1 MRKRFSSQDISIGD
15 SSDDSLLNLTPL
27 IDVVFVLLI
36 TFILIA
42 PLLKYDRIELSQA
55 KDQKKEEQ
63 LPTENRNSITIRV
76 YEDNTITINHRDV
89 STKELLPL
97 LIALKQSHPHEIPL
111 LFHDKKAYF
120 GTYQLIKNCVEGA
133 GFEELDIL
141 LKP

>member
-1 MRKRFSSQDISIGD
+1 MKKRSFGISSTSIETE
-15 SSDDSLLNLTPL
+15 DSLLNLTPL

-42 PLLKYDRIELSQA
+42 PLLKYDRIELSSA
-55 KDQKKEEQ
+55 RDQKKEEQ

-76 YEDNTITINHRDV
+76 YEDNSITINHREI
-89 STKELLPL
+89 TFKELYPL
-97 LIALKQSHPHEIPL
+97 LVALKHSHPHEIPI
-111 LFHDKKAYF
+111 LFHDQRASF
-120 GTYQLIKNCVEGA
+120 GTYQMIKNSVESA

>member
-1 MRKRFSSQDISIGD
+1 MRKRVFALENSSSE
-15 SSDDSLLNLTPL
+15 SDDSLLNLTPL

-42 PLLKYDRIELSQA
+42 PLLKYDRIELSRG

-76 YEDNTITINHRDV
+76 YEDNEITINERSV
-89 STKELLPL
+89 LASELLPL
-97 LIALKQSHPHEIPL
+97 LISLKERHPSEIPL
-111 LFHDKKAYF
+111 LFHDKKASF
-120 GTYQLIKNCVEGA
+120 GTYQMIKNSVETA
-133 GFEELDIL
+133 GFSELDIL